1 MQSDFIKKP
10 KIYVYVS
17 LLWFIMWGL
26 ITAIV
31 FLQMLSDG
39 DYTYLFTCFLF
50 LITIIHSI
58 YSLIYTINFSIKILD
73 EKVIKELL
81 LKHKHCCSDLTY
93 IKGIYNDIVN
103 IPNIFVIDKD
113 LFLDVFNNEFYP
125 KNIDINKVIDSCVSK
140 QKFLQFI
147 DPVYVYK
154 ISTVPN
160 QKSLDDL
167 ETLLINRK

>member
-73 EKVIKELL
+73 EKVIITNWIRRKKIYNINEL
-81 LKHKHCCSDLTY
+81 Y
-93 IKGIYNDIVN
+93 IKW
-103 IPNIFVIDKD
+103 KR
-113 LFLDVFNNEFYP
+113 
-125 KNIDINKVIDSCVSK
+125 DS
-140 QKFLQFI
+140 FI
-147 DPVYVYK
+147 VYK
-154 ISTVPN
+154 GGRRLARISKFDQNFEIITKNPY
-160 QKSLDDL
+160 
-167 ETLLINRK
+167 E